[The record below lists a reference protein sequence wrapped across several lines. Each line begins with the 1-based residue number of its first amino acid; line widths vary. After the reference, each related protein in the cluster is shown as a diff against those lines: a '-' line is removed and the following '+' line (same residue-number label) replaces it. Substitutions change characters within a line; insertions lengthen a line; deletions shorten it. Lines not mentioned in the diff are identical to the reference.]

1 MTELHELSAIES
13 VAKIKS
19 GDLKA
24 EQLVRS
30 CLERIEERDSIVR
43 AWSHLDKDK
52 VIAEAVKSDK
62 AGNPGPLSGLP
73 VAVKDIM
80 DTSDMPTTYGS
91 TIYGGHQPSE
101 DADCVKNCLLYTS
114 PSPRDRTRTRM
125 PSSA

>member
-30 CLERIEERDSIVR
+30 CLERIEERDSLVR

-52 VIAEAVKSDK
+52 VIADSVKSD
-62 AGNPGPLSGLP
+62 
-73 VAVKDIM
+73 
-80 DTSDMPTTYGS
+80 
-91 TIYGGHQPSE
+91 
-101 DADCVKNCLLYTS
+101 
-114 PSPRDRTRTRM
+114 
-125 PSSA
+125 

>member
-30 CLERIEERDSIVR
+30 CLERIEERDSLVR

-52 VIAEAVKSDK
+52 VKSFRW
-62 AGNPGPLSGLP
+62 
-73 VAVKDIM
+73 
-80 DTSDMPTTYGS
+80 
-91 TIYGGHQPSE
+91 E
-101 DADCVKNCLLYTS
+101 D
-114 PSPRDRTRTRM
+114 
-125 PSSA
+125 